1 MADREK
7 ERGRGKSLGA
17 QLDEAQ
23 QEATNLLADLQNVIH
38 EIQGAAPQGL
48 IQLTHAAEAASANL
62 QIAIQGANQATQE
75 LTLATQ
81 QAAQATQEATQAT
94 QEATQATA
102 ALQSV
107 QERVRNVINQLA
119 VSGQS
124 ILAILGPAAAAGRYQ
139 LHHNLM
145 ISIDLLFFVS
155 QVSLLELSMS
165 SLITTLKLLL
175 LLLLET
181 RRSRKKRK
189 KKKKRK
195 KRMRTSNKE
204 SMPLL
209 TLLLEKTRKTRIM
222 RKKMKRERKKMKK
235 KKKLLLLL

>member
-7 ERGRGKSLGA
+7 ERGRGRGKSLGA

-23 QEATNLLADLQNVIH
+23 QEATNLLANLQNAIH

-48 IQLTHAAEAASANL
+48 IQLTQAASANL

-102 ALQSV
+102 ALQAV
-107 QERVRNVINQLA
+107 QEVLSSSVRNVINQLA

-124 ILAILGPAAAAGRYQ
+124 ILAILGPAAVGRYQ
-139 LHHNLM
+139 LHHDLM
-145 ISIDLLFFVS
+145 ISIDLLLLSLRCSCWSS
-155 QVSLLELSMS
+155 QCHRSCCCW
-165 SLITTLKLLL
+165 KRGDPGRRGRRGRGRGRRGRRG
-175 LLLLET
+175 
-181 RRSRKKRK
+181 RRSSSSCDHNRSSSCSSFFKGCFSSCFKGSCSQGCCSSCFK
-189 KKKKRK
+189 SKGV
-195 KRMRTSNKE
+195 
-204 SMPLL
+204 
-209 TLLLEKTRKTRIM
+209 
-222 RKKMKRERKKMKK
+222 
-235 KKKLLLLL
+235 

>member
-7 ERGRGKSLGA
+7 ERERGRGKSLGA

-23 QEATNLLADLQNVIH
+23 LEATNLLADLQNAIH
-38 EIQGAAPQGL
+38 EIQEGAAPQGL
-48 IQLTHAAEAASANL
+48 IQLSQANL

-94 QEATQATA
+94 QEATQATT

-124 ILAILGPAAAAGRYQ
+124 ILAILGPAAAGRYQ
-139 LHHNLM
+139 LHHDLM

-155 QVSLLELSMS
+155 QVSLLKLSMS
-165 SLITTLKLLL
+165 SLVTTLKLLL
-175 LLLLET
+175 LLLLDL
-181 RRSRKKRK
+181 
-189 KKKKRK
+189 
-195 KRMRTSNKE
+195 
-204 SMPLL
+204 SMSSLVA
-209 TLLLEKTRKTRIM
+209 TLM
-222 RKKMKRERKKMKK
+222 
-235 KKKLLLLL
+235 LLLLLLLDLSMSSLVATLMMLLLLLDLSMSSLVATLKLPLLLLKKTSC

>member
-7 ERGRGKSLGA
+7 ERERGRGKSLGA

-23 QEATNLLADLQNVIH
+23 LEATNLLADLQNAIH
-38 EIQGAAPQGL
+38 EIQEGAAPQGL
-48 IQLTHAAEAASANL
+48 IQLTQAADAASANL

-94 QEATQATA
+94 QEATQATT

-124 ILAILGPAAAAGRYQ
+124 ILAILGPAAAGRYQ
-139 LHHNLM
+139 LHHDLM

-155 QVSLLELSMS
+155 QVSLLKLSMS
-165 SLITTLKLLL
+165 SLVTTLKLLL
-175 LLLLET
+175 LLLLDL
-181 RRSRKKRK
+181 
-189 KKKKRK
+189 
-195 KRMRTSNKE
+195 
-204 SMPLL
+204 SMSSLVA
-209 TLLLEKTRKTRIM
+209 TLKLP
-222 RKKMKRERKKMKK
+222 
-235 KKKLLLLL
+235 LLLLKKTSC